1 MKHRPWLLAPLFG
14 AALLFASCSGGG
26 DSDEILIGEFASLTG
41 SEATFGIATHYG
53 IVLATEQV
61 NAAGGV
67 LGRQVRI
74 IVEDDQGLPEQAQT
88 VVTKLITS
96 DQVVAVLGEVAS
108 SRTRAAAPVAQQYGI
123 PLITPSSTN
132 VEITRIGDYIFRI
145 CFIDPFQGL
154 VMAKFA
160 ANSLNIRNVAILRDI
175 RNDYSVGLAD
185 AFIENFRSLGG
196 TIVADQSY
204 SAGDTDFSAQL
215 TSLAARNP
223 EAIFVPGYYTDVGLI
238 ARQARQL
245 GLTVPLLGGDGWDSP
260 LLTQIGGAA
269 VEGSYFSNHSSMQD
283 PSPAIQKFVADYQAK
298 FGEMPSALAAL
309 GYDAANILFDAMR
322 RAETTDGAAV
332 RDAIAQT
339 ADFLGVTGTITIDA
353 NRNASKPAVVL
364 QVRGGQFEFVES
376 IAP

>member
-1 MKHRPWLLAPLFG
+1 
-14 AALLFASCSGGG
+14 
-26 DSDEILIGEFASLTG
+26 
-41 SEATFGIATHYG
+41 
-53 IVLATEQV
+53 VLATEQV